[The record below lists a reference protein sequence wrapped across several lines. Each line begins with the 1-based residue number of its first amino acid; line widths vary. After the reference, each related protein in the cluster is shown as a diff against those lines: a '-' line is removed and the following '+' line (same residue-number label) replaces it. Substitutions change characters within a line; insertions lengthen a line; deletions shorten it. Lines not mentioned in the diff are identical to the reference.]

1 MVFAGVGLRK
11 ISNKISKDE
20 VAKKSGKKL
29 HCTRCMPPQGTMGK
43 GGGSKKGN
51 LERCRRCYHVYF
63 FFFVGTMCIFLVVM
77 HAEKGVGGANC
88 SGFGFP
94 LICVATGGQISISK
108 RMLKEKVFKR
118 CQCIIYSIRSIRLEI
133 V

>member
-1 MVFAGVGLRK
+1 MYATARHG
-11 ISNKISKDE
+11 
-20 VAKKSGKKL
+20 
-29 HCTRCMPPQGTMGK
+29 GK
-43 GGGSKKGN
+43 GGGAVKKVIWSDAGGVIM
-51 LERCRRCYHVYF
+51 CIFY
-63 FFFVGTMCIFLVVM
+63 VGTMCIFLVVM
-77 HAEKGVGGANC
+77 HAEKGGGGANC

-108 RMLKEKVFKR
+108 RMLKEKVYKR